1 MAAPDSTDENGLVSL
16 RDMIDFISH
25 VADCYPQITK
35 HLPDHLIEILS
46 LHHAK
51 LEPELRDKVVGS
63 LVLLRNKDLID
74 STTSVKTSLVLRS
87 NGGLTAHT
95 GC

>member
-25 VADCYPQITK
+25 VADCYAQITK
-35 HLPDHLIEILS
+35 PLPDHLIEILS

-63 LVLLRNKDLID
+63 LVLLRNKDVID
-74 STTSVKTSLVLRS
+74 STTCVAMYVML
-87 NGGLTAHT
+87 
-95 GC
+95 